1 MTYRFEITADTLTE
15 LAGKA
20 LALAAQLNATAA
32 PAEAAPAIPAADAA
46 PAARRKPKAA
56 PAPAPEPVEEIV
68 QPEPVETAEEVVQP
82 DPEPAPVEEI
92 EVVEAEVVEAEVV
105 EPAAAVESAISYEK
119 DIMPG
124 VVEVVTKRG
133 KPVMAEIL
141 AQFGAAKASHI
152 DPDQYPELLAAIRD
166 ALASAA

>member
-92 EVVEAEVVEAEVV
+92 EVVEAEVVE
-105 EPAAAVESAISYEK
+105 PAAVEAAISYEK

>member
-32 PAEAAPAIPAADAA
+32 PAEAAPAADAA

-56 PAPAPEPVEEIV
+56 PAPAPEPVAEIV
-68 QPEPVETAEEVVQP
+68 QPEPVEIAEEVVQP

-92 EVVEAEVVEAEVV
+92 EVVEAEVV

>member
-92 EVVEAEVVEAEVV
+92 EVVEAEVVE
-105 EPAAAVESAISYEK
+105 PAAAVESAISYEK